1 MADFTRFSEAPTYD
15 PPLHHQVDAKRLQG
29 FEASDTTAHWVGHSV
44 YHPGATVDES
54 PVRAESIY
62 VVLEGEL
69 VVTVG
74 GDEYVLGQ
82 YDSLHLN
89 QGEVRS
95 VANRTD
101 ADALLLVAIAHLR
114 DG

>member
-15 PPLHHQVDAKRLQG
+15 PPLHHGVDAKRLQG
-29 FEASDTTAHWVGHSV
+29 MEASDTDAHWVGLSV

-54 PVRAESIY
+54 PARTESIY

-69 VVTVG
+69 VVTASGV
-74 GDEYVLGQ
+74 EYVLGKH
-82 YDSLHLN
+82 DSLHLN

-95 VANRTD
+95 VENRTD
-101 ADALLLVAIAHLR
+101 SDTLLLVAIAHLKE
-114 DG
+114 G